1 MIECEQRT
9 EKGTNESQSIIA
21 DSSTD
26 RPTQRH
32 DEGCTTK
39 EKNAKDTMTNEG
51 EETAR
56 DPDKDDFDT
65 FLYGRSPSRPKAA
78 PKKKSRLS
86 YSTTNTSND
95 RHRPASPSSVHT
107 PCESPP
113 PHEFLTPGLTFD
125 STSWSP
131 SRQRDLLSVARDIAD
146 LQKAVA
152 AGEKLND
159 SVSNT
164 ILFTKP

>member
-1 MIECEQRT
+1 MIFKYSIQASIEEAVT
-9 EKGTNESQSIIA
+9 SQEA
-21 DSSTD
+21 ST
-26 RPTQRH
+26 T
-32 DEGCTTK
+32 CS
-39 EKNAKDTMTNEG
+39 EKNAKCTIMDVNDDKADANDVGKMS
-51 EETAR
+51 A
-56 DPDKDDFDT
+56 DPVEDDFET

-86 YSTTNTSND
+86 LTTTNTSND
-95 RHRPASPSSVHT
+95 QHRPISPSPVYN

-113 PHEFLTPGLTFD
+113 PQEFLTPGLTFD
-125 STSWSP
+125 SNSWSP

-146 LQKAVA
+146 LQKSVA
-152 AGEKLND
+152 AGAKLND